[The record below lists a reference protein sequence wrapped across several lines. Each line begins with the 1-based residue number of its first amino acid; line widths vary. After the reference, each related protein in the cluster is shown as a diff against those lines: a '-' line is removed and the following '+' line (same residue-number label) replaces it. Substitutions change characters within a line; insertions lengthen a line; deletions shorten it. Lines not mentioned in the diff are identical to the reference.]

1 MDFEKKFLGYS
12 KILLD
17 NVNSI
22 VWNVILMYY
31 FNVLE
36 IKKKYNISKNFGIYI
51 KVIYNNLSNSLFFI
65 TLYVIIHFIRKFKS
79 M

>member
-51 KVIYNNLSNSLFFI
+51 KVI
-65 TLYVIIHFIRKFKS
+65 
-79 M
+79 